1 MVGHHK
7 YMEQTDREVIVK
19 RKVVY
24 KMDSFG
30 ASRKEN
36 YGINPIEQ
44 ARDITIAGGNQS
56 KMMENNWALN
66 IFL

>member
-1 MVGHHK
+1 
-7 YMEQTDREVIVK
+7 MECMDRQVIVK

-36 YGINPIEQ
+36 YGINQIEW
-44 ARDITIAGGNQS
+44 ARGINIHGGNQS
-56 KMMENNWALN
+56 KMMENNWAYEAF
-66 IFL
+66 FL